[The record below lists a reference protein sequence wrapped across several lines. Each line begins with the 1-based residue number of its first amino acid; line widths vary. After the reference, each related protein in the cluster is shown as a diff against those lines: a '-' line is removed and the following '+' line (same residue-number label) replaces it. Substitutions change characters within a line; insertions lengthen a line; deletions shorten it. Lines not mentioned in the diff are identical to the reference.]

1 MKDERLLALIN
12 LQAVINKKYSLYRTH
27 ETIPERLE
35 QLRNEVKQA
44 EEKLTNAQKAIKD
57 NQTYLSRSRKEI
69 EQSEE
74 KMTSLQSKLN
84 QVKTTR
90 EYESRQKEI
99 KSQRERTT
107 ELEKGVGDA
116 EGKLSELQA
125 VMDSM
130 AKELEGVKER
140 VQPEIDQLEAES
152 AEYER
157 ELGEIIIVE
166 REKREA
172 VPSAILERVDRL
184 IMLRQGLAVVP
195 VSDGCCGGC
204 GVQLSPQTIQ
214 VAKRGLDL
222 LQCDRCSSYLYW
234 DEEEE

>member
-1 MKDERLLALIN
+1 MKDERLLALIE
-12 LQAVINKKYSLYRTH
+12 LQSVITRKYNLYRTH

-35 QLRNEVKQA
+35 QLRAEIHQA
-44 EEKLTNAQKAIKD
+44 EEKLANAQKAIKE
-57 NQTYLSRSRKEI
+57 NQSYLSRSRKEI
-69 EQSEE
+69 QQSEE
-74 KMTSLQSKLN
+74 KLTSLQAKLN

-99 KSQRERTT
+99 KTQRERTV
-107 ELEKGVGDA
+107 ELEKGVGEA

-125 VMDSM
+125 VVD
-130 AKELEGVKER
+130 AAAEELEGVRGR

-152 AEYER
+152 VEYER
-157 ELGEIIIVE
+157 ELGEIMVLE

-172 VPSAILERVDRL
+172 VPSSILERIDRL
-184 IMLRQGLAVVP
+184 VLLRQGMAVVP
-195 VSDGCCGGC
+195 VADGCCGGC
-204 GVQLSPQTIQ
+204 GVHLSPQTIQ

-234 DEEEE
+234 DEEE

>member
-1 MKDERLLALIN
+1 MKDERLLALIE
-12 LQAVINKKYSLYRTH
+12 LQSVITRKYNLYRTH

-35 QLRNEVKQA
+35 QLRAEIHQA
-44 EEKLTNAQKAIKD
+44 EEKLANAQKAIKE
-57 NQTYLSRSRKEI
+57 NQSYLSRSRKEI
-69 EQSEE
+69 QQSEE
-74 KMTSLQSKLN
+74 KLTSLQAKLN

-99 KSQRERTT
+99 KTQRERTV
-107 ELEKGVGDA
+107 ELEKGVGEA

-125 VMDSM
+125 VVD
-130 AKELEGVKER
+130 AAAEELEGVRGR

-152 AEYER
+152 VEYER
-157 ELGEIIIVE
+157 ELGEIMVLE

-172 VPSAILERVDRL
+172 VPSSILERIDRL
-184 IMLRQGLAVVP
+184 VLLRQGMAVVP
-195 VSDGCCGGC
+195 VADGCCGGC

-234 DEEEE
+234 DEEE

>member
-1 MKDERLLALIN
+1 MKDERLLALID
-12 LQAVINKKYSLYRTH
+12 LQSVITKKYTLFRTH
-27 ETIPERLE
+27 ETIPDRLE
-35 QLRNEVKQA
+35 QLRSEILKA
-44 EEKLTNAQKAIKD
+44 EEKLASAQKAIKE
-57 NQTYLSRSRKEI
+57 NQSYLSRSRKEI

-74 KMTSLQSKLN
+74 KMTALQSKLN

-99 KSQRERTT
+99 KSQRERTV
-107 ELEKGVGDA
+107 ELEKGVGEA
-116 EGKLSELQA
+116 EGKLEELQQVVDA
-125 VMDSM
+125 
-130 AKELEGVKER
+130 ATLELENVKER

-152 AEYER
+152 VEYEKA
-157 ELGEIIIVE
+157 LGEIMVVE

-184 IMLRQGLAVVP
+184 VMLRQGMAVVP
-195 VSDGCCGGC
+195 VGDGCCGGC

-234 DEEEE
+234 DEEE